1 MKKNLMVRTSP
12 ATAASSQRP
21 GRAQSD
27 KSAAG
32 WVRCHRGSLRTP
44 PRSQSFLSLP
54 RAFVSSARRQALHM
68 GVEQSWK
75 LHHFHYI
82 GVGCRAGLAGEA
94 MGEGDGVATG
104 EIAAKTCASKRSMA
118 SRRSGWCLFTSR
130 CLFTAERTPLT
141 AAERPSR
148 RCVSC
153 ALRAA
158 LLLARSRAPEARRD
172 LCAQRLRHIEQLLQR
187 LLGRHAAPA
196 RRLGLLRRE
205 TGARHHIT
213 HHKAH
218 RGR

>member
-1 MKKNLMVRTSP
+1 MVYSAQGMVLFAYSNSWRKVQQGVRRERHGTGAHWMKKNLTVRTSP
-12 ATAASSQRP
+12 ATAQPPASVPGAHKVTRARP
-21 GRAQSD
+21 
-27 KSAAG
+27 AG
-32 WVRCHRGSLRTP
+32 VRCHRGSLRTP
-44 PRSQSFLSLP
+44 HRSQSFLSLP

-141 AAERPSR
+141 AAERPGEMDPRHPRADVSR
-148 RCVSC
+148 VPC
-153 ALRAA
+153 AL
-158 LLLARSRAPEARRD
+158 LS
-172 LCAQRLRHIEQLLQR
+172 C
-187 LLGRHAAPA
+187 
-196 RRLGLLRRE
+196 
-205 TGARHHIT
+205 
-213 HHKAH
+213 
-218 RGR
+218 